1 MEEALYRPNVGI
13 IIFNRDGKILW
24 CKRKQGDGWQFPQGG
39 IDKGES
45 PLEALYRE
53 TYEEVGL
60 KKHQIKIVRENER
73 WIGYDVPKDRV
84 PKYFSFKN
92 RKFKGQTQ
100 KWFLAEFLGNN
111 EDINLSVHSQIEFSE
126 WTWSSYWHPITGGI
140 EFKRDAYR
148 KALNDLFPYYLD
160 YLNKV

>member
-60 KKHQIKIVRENER
+60 KKHQIKVVRENER

-92 RKFKGQTQ
+92 RRFKGQTQ

>member
-92 RKFKGQTQ
+92 RRFKGQTQ

-140 EFKRDAYR
+140 EFKKDAYR

>member
-126 WTWSSYWHPITGGI
+126 WKWSSYWHPITGGI

>member
-1 MEEALYRPNVGI
+1 MEQALYRPNVGI

-92 RKFKGQTQ
+92 RRFKGQTQ

>member
-92 RKFKGQTQ
+92 RRFKGQTQ

-111 EDINLSVHSQIEFSE
+111 EDINLSLHSQIEFSE

>member
-92 RKFKGQTQ
+92 RRFKGQTQ

>member
-13 IIFNRDGKILW
+13 IIFNRNGKILW

-92 RKFKGQTQ
+92 RRFKGQTQ

>member
-1 MEEALYRPNVGI
+1 MEEPLYRPNVGI

-60 KKHQIKIVRENER
+60 KEHQIKIIRENER
-73 WIGYDVPKDRV
+73 WIDYDVPKDRV

-92 RKFKGQTQ
+92 RRFKGQTQ

-148 KALNDLFPYYLD
+148 KALNDLFPYYQD

>member
-92 RKFKGQTQ
+92 RRFKGQTQ

-111 EDINLSVHSQIEFSE
+111 EDINLNVHSQIEFSE

>member
-13 IIFNRDGKILW
+13 IIFNRDGKIMW

-39 IDKGES
+39 IDRGES

-60 KKHQIKIVRENER
+60 KKHQVKIVRENER

-92 RKFKGQTQ
+92 RRFKGQTQ

>member
-92 RKFKGQTQ
+92 RRFKGQTQ
-100 KWFLAEFLGNN
+100 KWFLAEFQGNN
-111 EDINLSVHSQIEFSE
+111 EDINLSLHSQIEFSE

>member
-60 KKHQIKIVRENER
+60 KKHQVKIVRENER

-92 RKFKGQTQ
+92 RRFKGQTQ

-111 EDINLSVHSQIEFSE
+111 EDINLSLHSQIEFSE

>member
-13 IIFNRDGKILW
+13 IIFNKDGKILW

-92 RKFKGQTQ
+92 RRFKGQTQ
-100 KWFLAEFLGNN
+100 KWFLAEFLGND
-111 EDINLSVHSQIEFSE
+111 EDINLSLHSQIEFSE

>member
-39 IDKGES
+39 IDRGES

-60 KKHQIKIVRENER
+60 KKHQVKIVRENER

-92 RKFKGQTQ
+92 RRFKGQTQ

-148 KALNDLFPYYLD
+148 KALNDLFPYYQD

>member
-84 PKYFSFKN
+84 PKYFSLKN
-92 RKFKGQTQ
+92 RRFKGQTQ
-100 KWFLAEFLGNN
+100 KWFLAEFRGNT
-111 EDINLSVHSQIEFSE
+111 EATNLVFIA
-126 WTWSSYWHPITGGI
+126 
-140 EFKRDAYR
+140 K
-148 KALNDLFPYYLD
+148 
-160 YLNKV
+160 

>member
-92 RKFKGQTQ
+92 RRFKGQTQ
-100 KWFLAEFLGNN
+100 KWFLAEFLGND

>member
-92 RKFKGQTQ
+92 RRFKGQTQ

-148 KALNDLFPYYLD
+148 KALNDLFPYYQD

>member
-92 RKFKGQTQ
+92 RRFKGQTQ
-100 KWFLAEFLGNN
+100 KWFLAEFLGSN